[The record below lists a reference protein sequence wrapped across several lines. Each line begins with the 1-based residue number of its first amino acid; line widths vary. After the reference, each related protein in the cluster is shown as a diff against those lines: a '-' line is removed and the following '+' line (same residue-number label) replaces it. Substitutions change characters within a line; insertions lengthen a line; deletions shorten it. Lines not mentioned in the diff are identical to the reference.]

1 MAERGVQTGYKK
13 GLWAEWRAAAYLRLR
28 GYKLRARRY
37 KTPLGEI
44 DLVVERAGTLVFV
57 EVKLRATLDV
67 AAEAIDARNQRR
79 VRAAAELYLQAYP
92 QYTQHDMRFDALI
105 LTPGRAIAHLE
116 AAWM

>member
-1 MAERGVQTGYKK
+1 MAGRRLTSGYQK
-13 GLWAEWRAAAYLRLR
+13 GIWAEWRAAAYLRLR

-44 DLVVERAGTLVFV
+44 DLVVERGQTLVFV
-57 EVKLRATLDV
+57 EVKLRGSLDG
-67 AAEAIDARNQRR
+67 AAEAIDLRNQRR
-79 VRAAAELYLQAYP
+79 VRAAAELYLQAHP
-92 QYTQHDMRFDALI
+92 QYNHHDMRFDALI

>member
-1 MAERGVQTGYKK
+1 MTDRAIVTGHKK
-13 GLWAEWRAAAYLRLR
+13 GLWAELRAAAYLRLR

-44 DLVVERAGTLVFV
+44 DLVVERAQTLVFV
-57 EVKLRATLDV
+57 EVKLRRTLDG
-67 AAEAIDARNQRR
+67 AAEAINLRNQKR

-92 QYTQHDMRFDALI
+92 QYNNHDMRFDALI
-105 LTPGRAIAHLE
+105 LTPGRDIAHIE

>member
-1 MAERGVQTGYKK
+1 MTKRAGQTGYRK
-13 GLWAEWRAAAYLRLR
+13 GIWAEWRAAAYLRLR

-44 DLVVERAGTLVFV
+44 DLVVERARTLVFV
-57 EVKLRATLDV
+57 EVKLRATLDG
-67 AAEAIDARNQRR
+67 AAEAIDGRNQRR
-79 VRAAAELYLQAYP
+79 VRAAAELYLQEHP
-92 QYTQHDMRFDALI
+92 QYNDHDMRFDALI